1 MGRVRRASS
10 RKQSAPEK
18 KSGTGTKPRR
28 AELEAQLARAHRTI
42 DALQDVARALGTPTD
57 LDDLLG
63 LILDRASELV
73 GADRA
78 TLFLLEEGSRYLT
91 SSHVVGG
98 RVQTIRVQIG
108 EGIAGTVA
116 QTGKPIRVADAY
128 RDKRFS
134 RDWDTVTGYRTRSIL
149 AVPMKIQGGRLIGV
163 LQVLNK
169 AGGGPFTMDD
179 QRLLSA
185 MATQA
190 GISIDNTRLY
200 WSTMQNNVQLHR
212 VRQKLERKVADLNL
226 LFDLESAM
234 VRASSQHD
242 LVREIL
248 VRTVQATRTRKGEVA
263 VLHPADTG
271 CTLYRVQADQPDMQ
285 VQNTP
290 VVDGPLGR
298 AARDGCTVR
307 VWDDRDSDTR
317 PGLAMPL
324 LGDDGVV
331 IGSLGLFDRLDGR
344 PFSDDDMELLRL
356 VAANAST
363 AINLLRS
370 REANQRND
378 RMSTIGTLLSG
389 VLHDLK
395 GPLTVISGYV
405 QLMERTDDRDQR
417 RRYSELVLSQL
428 DNVTAMQKE
437 VLAFARGERSVFIR
451 RVYLTQFFDDLRA
464 QIEKELEGRQVAFDL
479 VLEDRGTARFDQ
491 VKMLR
496 ALHNLV
502 RNALEAMGSRG
513 GRLRIVVSRD
523 GADLVLTVSDTG
535 PGIPKEVEGRL
546 FETFVTAGKQGG
558 TGLGLAVVK
567 KIVEE
572 HGGTISVSSTSQG
585 ATFTIRLPQVG

>member
-1 MGRVRRASS
+1 MGGVRRASS
-10 RKQSAPEK
+10 RKKSAPAK
-18 KSGTGTKPRR
+18 RPGIQAKPRR

-57 LDDLLG
+57 LDELLD
-63 LILDRASELV
+63 LILDKARELV

-78 TLFLLEEGSRYLT
+78 TLYLLEEGSRYLA

-149 AVPMKIQGGRLIGV
+149 AVPMKIQGGQLIGV

-200 WSTMQNNVQLHR
+200 WSTLQNNVQLHR

-263 VLHPADTG
+263 VMHPADTR

-285 VQNTP
+285 VQDAG

-298 AARDGCTVR
+298 SAREGCTVR
-307 VWDDRDSDTR
+307 VWDDTDTR

-417 RRYSELVLSQL
+417 RRYTELVLSQL

-437 VLAFARGERSVFIR
+437 VLAFARGERSVFMR

-464 QIEKELEGRQVAFDL
+464 QIDKELEGRQVAFDL

-502 RNALEAMGSRG
+502 RNALEAMGSQG

-523 GADLVLTVSDTG
+523 GADLVLTVIDTG

-585 ATFTIRLPQVG
+585 ATFTIRLPQAG

>member
-1 MGRVRRASS
+1 MGGVRRASS
-10 RKQSAPEK
+10 RKKSAPAK
-18 KSGTGTKPRR
+18 RPGIQAKPRR

-57 LDDLLG
+57 LDELLD
-63 LILDRASELV
+63 LILDKARELV

-78 TLFLLEEGSRYLT
+78 TLYLLEEGSRYLA

-149 AVPMKIQGGRLIGV
+149 AVPMKIQGGQLIGV

-200 WSTMQNNVQLHR
+200 WSTLQNNVQLHR

-263 VLHPADTG
+263 VMHPADTR
-271 CTLYRVQADQPDMQ
+271 CTLYRVQADHPDMQ
-285 VQNTP
+285 VQDAG

-298 AARDGCTVR
+298 SAREGCTVR
-307 VWDDRDSDTR
+307 VWDDTDTR

-417 RRYSELVLSQL
+417 RRYTELVLSQL

-437 VLAFARGERSVFIR
+437 VLAFARGERSVFMR

-464 QIEKELEGRQVAFDL
+464 QIDKELEGRQVAFDL

-502 RNALEAMGSRG
+502 RNALEAMGSQG

-572 HGGTISVSSTSQG
+572 HGGTISASSTSQG
-585 ATFTIRLPQVG
+585 ATFTIRLPQAG